1 MIFHAHILNEL
12 SKEEQK
18 LVISFWK
25 LPCISWVVER
35 HIQLLADEF
44 SNLDMSMLDREIIT
58 EIKRIRNLQDLWSEF
73 NLALKEITALEE
85 NSDVVTE
92 AEL

>member
-12 SKEEQK
+12 AKEEQK
-18 LVISFWK
+18 LVISFFK
-25 LPCISWVVER
+25 LPCISWVVEQ
-35 HIQLLADEF
+35 HIELLATEF
-44 SNLDMSMLDREIIT
+44 SNLDMDMLDKELII

-73 NLALKEITALEE
+73 NLALKELTAIQE
-85 NSDVVTE
+85 NSNVVTE